1 MEVQE
6 LHTPMIGE
14 GADLVAVLAD
24 AVAAAAVAGRMGPL
38 RDGDVVCV
46 SSKVVSV
53 SQGRVVDLETAR
65 ACPQALSAGAVSLP
79 SLPYATKFTLHPGL
93 AALALGEAEVVFVGE
108 GAGVF
113 FTLMDGTWIANAGV
127 DLSNVR
133 EGAAIL
139 WPDDPWGWAV
149 TFRGR
154 LCQQFGLT
162 DLGVV
167 LTDSR
172 VPHLRRGVTGVAI
185 SYAGFEGVQSEIG
198 QPDLFGHPLRV
209 TEKAV
214 ADDLAGAA
222 VLVCGEAAERTP
234 FALVR
239 GAPVVFT
246 DRMMGPVE
254 VRVDPARDLYAG
266 IYSAAFKRVL
276 D

>member
-6 LHTPMIGE
+6 LHTPMVGE

-46 SSKVVSV
+46 TSKVVSV
-53 SQGRVVDLETAR
+53 SQGRVVDLATVR
-65 ACPQALSAGAVSLP
+65 ACPHAATAGTPLP

-93 AALALGEAEVVFVGE
+93 GALALGEAEVVFVGE
-108 GAGVF
+108 DAGVF

-139 WPDDPWGWAV
+139 WPDGPWDWAA
-149 TFRGR
+149 TFWGR
-154 LCQQFGLT
+154 LRDQFGLT

-172 VPHLRRGVTGVAI
+172 VAHLRRGVTGVAI
-185 SYAGFEGVQSEIG
+185 AYAGFEGVQSEIG

-214 ADDLAGAA
+214 ADDLAAAA
-222 VLVCGEAAERTP
+222 VLVCGEAAEQTP

-246 DRMMGPVE
+246 DRIIVPSE

-276 D
+276 E

>member
-6 LHTPMIGE
+6 LHTPMVEE
-14 GADLVAVLAD
+14 GADLLAVLVD
-24 AVAAAAVAGRMGPL
+24 AVADNGWGPL
-38 RDGDVVCV
+38 RDRDVVCV
-46 SSKVVSV
+46 TSKVVSV
-53 SQGRVVDLETAR
+53 SQGRVVDLATAGTL
-65 ACPQALSAGAVSLP
+65 CPQAAFAGTRVP

-108 GAGVF
+108 DAGVF

-139 WPDDPWGWAV
+139 WPSDPWGWVA
-149 TFRGR
+149 TFRRR
-154 LCQQFGLT
+154 LCERYALAN
-162 DLGVV
+162 LGVV

-185 SYAGFEGVQSEIG
+185 AYAGFEGVQSEIG
-198 QPDLFGHPLRV
+198 RPDLFGHPLQV

-214 ADDLAGAA
+214 ADDLAAAA
-222 VLVCGEAAERTP
+222 VLVCGEAAEQTP

-246 DRMMGPVE
+246 DRIVAPSE
-254 VRVDPARDLYAG
+254 ARVDPAHDLYAG

-276 D
+276 T

>member
-6 LHTPMIGE
+6 LHTRMIDE

-24 AVAAAAVAGRMGPL
+24 AVADNGWGPL
-38 RDGDVVCV
+38 RDRDVVCV
-46 SSKVVSV
+46 TSKVVSV
-53 SQGRVVDLETAR
+53 SQGRVVDLATAGTL
-65 ACPQALSAGAVSLP
+65 CPQAAFAGTRVP

-108 GAGVF
+108 DAGVF

-139 WPDDPWGWAV
+139 WPTDPWGWAAK
-149 TFRGR
+149 FRRR
-154 LCQQFGLT
+154 LCERYALA

-185 SYAGFEGVQSEIG
+185 AYAGFEGVQSEIG
-198 QPDLFGHPLRV
+198 QPDLFGHPLQV
-209 TEKAV
+209 TEKAA
-214 ADDLAGAA
+214 ADDLAAAA
-222 VLVCGEAAERTP
+222 VLVCGEAAEQTP

-246 DRMMGPVE
+246 DRIVAPSE
-254 VRVDPARDLYAG
+254 ARVDPAHDLYAG

-276 D
+276 T

>member
-14 GADLVAVLAD
+14 GTDLVPVLAD
-24 AVAAAAVAGRMGPL
+24 AMAAAAVAGRMGPL

-46 SSKVVSV
+46 TSKVVSV
-53 SQGRVVDLETAR
+53 SQGRVVDLATVR
-65 ACPQALSAGAVSLP
+65 ACPQAAPVGTPLLSLP
-79 SLPYATKFTLHPGL
+79 DATKFTLHPGL
-93 AALALGEAEVVFVGE
+93 AALALGGAEVVFVGE
-108 GAGVF
+108 DAGVF

-139 WPDDPWGWAV
+139 WPDGPWDWAA
-149 TFRGR
+149 TFWGR
-154 LCQQFGLT
+154 LRDQFGLT

-185 SYAGFEGVQSEIG
+185 AYAGFEGVQSEIG

-214 ADDLAGAA
+214 ADDLAAAA
-222 VLVCGEAAERTP
+222 VLVCGEAAEQTP

-239 GAPVVFT
+239 GAPVVYT
-246 DRMMGPVE
+246 DRTIAPSE

-276 D
+276 E

>member
-1 MEVQE
+1 MDVQE

-14 GADLVAVLAD
+14 GTDLVPVLAD
-24 AVAAAAVAGRMGPL
+24 AVAARGMETL

-46 SSKVVSV
+46 TSKVVSV
-53 SQGRVVDLETAR
+53 SQGRVVDLATAGTCTLAR
-65 ACPQALSAGAVSLP
+65 PEGTSLP
-79 SLPYATKFTLHPGL
+79 SLRYATKFTLHPGL
-93 AALALGEAEVVFVGE
+93 AALALSEAEVVFVGE
-108 GAGVF
+108 DAVVF
-113 FTLMDGTWIANAGV
+113 FTLMDGTWMANAGV

-139 WPDDPWGWAV
+139 WPDDPWGWASK
-149 TFRGR
+149 FRRR
-154 LCQQFGLT
+154 LCAQFRLT

-172 VPHLRRGVTGVAI
+172 VPHLRRGVTGIAI
-185 SYAGFEGVQSEIG
+185 AYAGFEGVQSEIG
-198 QPDLFGHPLRV
+198 HPDLFGHPLRV

-214 ADDLAGAA
+214 ADDLAAAA
-222 VLVCGEAAERTP
+222 VLVCGEAAEQTP

-246 DRMMGPVE
+246 DRTIAPSE

-276 D
+276 G